1 MGLPQTSAVS
11 LLSFLWNV
19 IEYLKIFQWKSV
31 FNFHSVSLFNCIL
44 FLPFSSIA
52 VVLLITHV
60 FLLLEPLDDHFF
72 SLFLFSLKLQNCL
85 PFLRLSIAVVLWMA
99 HPAGEFRQRLFCWK
113 CAFIVCDFSLAL
125 QIKLKI
131 WLSKLY
137 QIWIQHSY
145 HYNFPGLNAG
155 MICLVLF
162 CFWYLLCIRKKILGE
177 NSAR

>member
-1 MGLPQTSAVS
+1 MLSEERGRRGSLGRVMASYRQPGYSLDGHSAKWDFRKHQLCLCYHFCGLWLLNILS
-11 LLSFLWNV
+11 LKV
-19 IEYLKIFQWKSV
+19 IQWKSV

-60 FLLLEPLDDHFF
+60 FLLLEPLGDHFF
-72 SLFLFSLKLQNCL
+72 SFFLFSLKLQNCL

-125 QIKLKI
+125 QIKL
-131 WLSKLY
+131 
-137 QIWIQHSY
+137 
-145 HYNFPGLNAG
+145 
-155 MICLVLF
+155 
-162 CFWYLLCIRKKILGE
+162 
-177 NSAR
+177 